1 MYHIKPDKRS
11 QTTAILITDA
21 FRKCLEYKEYSD
33 ITITDIQK
41 ESTVSRS
48 TFYRL
53 FDCMDDVVEYLCD
66 KTFDR
71 VIEEFQLSEH
81 NDLYSIALLFATN
94 WMQEEKILQ
103 LAVSIHR
110 EDILF
115 NCHMK
120 HFEEIHAIVKEK
132 SSNGYFSCYHI
143 AFLSSVMVGT
153 LSTWIKEGK
162 KESPTELVEC
172 IFCVL
177 NDFYH
182 LMNVTTDS

>member
-1 MYHIKPDKRS
+1 MYHIKSDKRS
-11 QTTAILITDA
+11 QTTAILITNA
-21 FRKCLEYKEYSD
+21 FKKCLEYKNYHE

-53 FDCMDDVVEYLCD
+53 FDCMDDVVVYLCD
-66 KTFDR
+66 KTFEHIID
-71 VIEEFQLSEH
+71 EFQYYKRK
-81 NDLYSIALLFATN
+81 DLYTIALIFATS
-94 WMQEEKILQ
+94 WMQEAKILQ

-120 HFEEIHAIVKEK
+120 HFEEIHAIVKEN
-132 SSNGYFSCYHI
+132 SPDDYFSSYHI
-143 AFLSSVMVGT
+143 SFLCSIMVGT

-162 KESPTELVEC
+162 KESPAELVQC